1 MRDRRPDLADRLFP
15 KNRELSPQL
24 EDVRRKFLLEN
35 LGKGIQT
42 YLTAHPEVR
51 GVFWGKGGG
60 TFLRR
65 NLHPMED
72 RFLGRS

>member
-1 MRDRRPDLADRLFP
+1 M
-15 KNRELSPQL
+15 
-24 EDVRRKFLLEN
+24 LLWEN
-35 LGKGIQT
+35 LGKGIQR
-42 YLTAHPEVR
+42 YLTAHPELR

-72 RFLGRS
+72 KFLGLFVNAG